1 MTVRDIISLLQLGFA
16 GFAAFIA
23 LLCFR
28 LMRKEISR
36 KTRNLKIFDQIRVF
50 IRYTLV
56 LALIVILGTTIERGL
71 DYYFMR
77 DTRQTITL
85 SKQAQDCREA
95 LLGLQGREGRY
106 SDKDDLRQAYQL
118 TYQACFRVMKS
129 IEELEAK

>member
-1 MTVRDIISLLQLGFA
+1 MTLRDIISLLQLGFA

-36 KTRNLKIFDQIRVF
+36 KTRNLRIFEHIKSF

-56 LALIVILGTTIERGL
+56 LALLVILGTTIERGIA
-71 DYYFMR
+71 YYIAR
-77 DTRQTITL
+77 DSRQTITL

-95 LLGLQGREGRY
+95 LFGLQGGEGRY
-106 SDKDDLRQAYQL
+106 SDKDDLKQAYQL
-118 TYQACFRVMKS
+118 TFQACFRVMKT
-129 IEELEAK
+129 IEELEL